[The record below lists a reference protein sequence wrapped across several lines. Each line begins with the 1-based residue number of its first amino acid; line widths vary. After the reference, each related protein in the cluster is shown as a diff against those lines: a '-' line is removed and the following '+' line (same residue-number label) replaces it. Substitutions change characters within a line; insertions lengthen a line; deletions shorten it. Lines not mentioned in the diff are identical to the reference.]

1 MLNVVFTSIG
11 KFVSRWMLVVALM
24 KKYLVLLSL
33 FAPLLFAAPKDFNAA
48 KKIAQRVYAD
58 ESETFYCA
66 CPLRWVGTKGQ
77 VDLKACGYEVRKNG
91 PRANRI
97 EWEHVMPA
105 EQFGNALTCW
115 QQGGREQCGD
125 ADQRFK
131 TMEADLFNL
140 KPAIGEVNGD
150 RAHFRF
156 ALLPSTENQHGACP
170 IRIDFK
176 QKLVEPRAQIRGDIA
191 RINFYMADRYG
202 IELTTREQQLFLAWH
217 QQDPVDKR
225 ELSLHQRIAQQMGH
239 SNPFVTGVK
248 EWFIGYQFGLS
259 KNNSSSEQQH
269 QVESIGGDPSE
280 VIGNKN
286 SKKYH
291 LRHCAGFSQVKTE
304 NQQRF
309 ANEQQALDAGYVRAG
324 NCK

>member
-1 MLNVVFTSIG
+1 M
-11 KFVSRWMLVVALM
+11 KRWFAL
-24 KKYLVLLSL
+24 LGLL
-33 FAPLLFAAPKDFNAA
+33 APLVWAAPQDFNAA
-48 KKIAQRVYAD
+48 KKVAQKIYAD
-58 ESETFYCA
+58 ESQTFYCG
-66 CPLRWVGTKGQ
+66 CPLRWLGGKGQ
-77 VDLKACGYEVRKNG
+77 ADLAACGYEVRKNG

-105 EQFGNALTCW
+105 EQFGKALACW
-115 QQGGREQCGD
+115 QQGGRELCGD
-125 ADQRFK
+125 DDHKFK

-150 RAHFRF
+150 RANFRF
-156 ALLPSTENQHGACP
+156 SLLPNTPMQHGECP

-202 IELTTREQQLFLAWH
+202 IELTPREQELFLAWH

-225 ELSLHQRIAQQMGH
+225 ELALHQRIAQQMGH
-239 SNPFVTGVK
+239 ANPFVTGIK
-248 EWFIGYQFGLS
+248 EWFVGYQLGLS
-259 KNNSSSEQQH
+259 KNDSSSLQQEK
-269 QVESIGGDPSE
+269 VDPISLDTSDI
-280 VIGNKN
+280 IGNKN
-286 SKKYH
+286 SKKFH
-291 LRHCAGFSQVKTE
+291 LRHCAGYTQVKAE

>member
-1 MLNVVFTSIG
+1 MKIL
-11 KFVSRWMLVVALM
+11 VAL
-24 KKYLVLLSL
+24 LWLL
-33 FAPLLFAAPKDFNAA
+33 APVALAAPQDFNAA
-48 KKIAQRVYAD
+48 KKVAQKIYAD
-58 ESETFYCA
+58 ESQTFYCG
-66 CPLRWVGTKGQ
+66 CPLRWVGGKGQ
-77 VDLKACGYEVRKNG
+77 ADLAACGYEVRKNG

-105 EQFGNALTCW
+105 EQFGNSLACW

-125 ADQRFK
+125 DDQRFK
-131 TMEADLFNL
+131 AMEADLFNL

-150 RAHFRF
+150 RANFRF
-156 ALLPSTENQHGACP
+156 SLLPKVEGQHGACP

-176 QKLVEPRAQIRGDIA
+176 RKLVEPRGQIRGDIA

-202 IELTTREQQLFLAWH
+202 IELTPREQQLFMDWH

-239 SNPFVTGVK
+239 PNPFVTGVK
-248 EWFIGYQFGLS
+248 EWFVGYQLGQS
-259 KNNSSSEQQH
+259 KNSSP
-269 QVESIGGDPSE
+269 ESVAPTSRDTSE

-286 SKKYH
+286 SKRYH
-291 LRHCAGFSQVKTE
+291 LSHCAGYTQIKAE

-309 ANEQQALDAGYVRAG
+309 ASEQQAQAAGYSRAG

>member
-1 MLNVVFTSIG
+1 MKIL
-11 KFVSRWMLVVALM
+11 VAL
-24 KKYLVLLSL
+24 LWLLAPVVL
-33 FAPLLFAAPKDFNAA
+33 AAPQDFNAA
-48 KKIAQRVYAD
+48 KKVAQRIYAD
-58 ESETFYCA
+58 ESQTFYCG
-66 CPLRWVGTKGQ
+66 CPLRWVGGKGQ
-77 VDLKACGYEVRKNG
+77 ADIAACGYEVRKNG

-105 EQFGNALTCW
+105 EQFGNSLACW

-125 ADQRFK
+125 DDQRFK
-131 TMEADLFNL
+131 AMEADLFNL

-150 RAHFRF
+150 RANFRF
-156 ALLPSTENQHGACP
+156 SFLPKVEGQHGACP

-176 QKLVEPRAQIRGDIA
+176 RKLVEPRIQIRGDIA

-202 IELTTREQQLFLAWH
+202 IELTTREQQLFMDWH

-239 SNPFVTGVK
+239 PNPFVTGVK
-248 EWFIGYQFGLS
+248 EWFVGYQLGQN
-259 KNNSSSEQQH
+259 KNSIP
-269 QVESIGGDPSE
+269 ESVALTNRDTSE

-291 LRHCAGFSQVKTE
+291 LSHCAGYTQIKAE

-309 ANEQQALDAGYVRAG
+309 ASEQQAQAAGYSRAG